1 MGGIIPGWFARAPE
15 PPPRTARSTTMSQR
29 DSYPTKNG
37 SDGYSKEDIKHIEE
51 VPQVDK
57 EAAMLETAYIYPT
70 RDNDVGRWGKMK

>member
-1 MGGIIPGWFARAPE
+1 
-15 PPPRTARSTTMSQR
+15 MSQR